1 MEAEIKYPEEILM
14 RGQLIGLLE
23 PSKVSGIGVV
33 RGLLGR
39 RGYNQR
45 TRLLYFFRKGISEA
59 HQVGTRGTE
68 KGKSEKLK

>member
-1 MEAEIKYPEEILM
+1 MEAETKYPEEILM

-23 PSKVSGIGVV
+23 PSKVSGIVV

>member
-1 MEAEIKYPEEILM
+1 MEAETKYPEEILM

-23 PSKVSGIGVV
+23 PSKVSGIEVV

-45 TRLLYFFRKGISEA
+45 TRLPYFFRKGISEA